1 MLDKISYW
9 KCPNPDCEE
18 EFITR
23 EEEDSSKIYC
33 PFCRSDEHV
42 PKSVVSGTT
51 LSLGVLQ

>member
-42 PKSVVSGTT
+42 PESVVSGTT
-51 LSLGVLQ
+51 LSYVLQ